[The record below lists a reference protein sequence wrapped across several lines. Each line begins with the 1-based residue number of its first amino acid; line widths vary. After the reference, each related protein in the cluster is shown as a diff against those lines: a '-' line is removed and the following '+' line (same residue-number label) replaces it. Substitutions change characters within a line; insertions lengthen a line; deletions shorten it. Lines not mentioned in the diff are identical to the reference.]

1 MAFQYAKMPLSSNPC
16 ITEITHG
23 LQGWR
28 PLKRQMGPHTDVWLH
43 TKIRARV
50 LGWTLALSVM
60 HIPDELAALFLL
72 LLFFYYRLLRHKG
85 STKKTYTKHWNHIS
99 EPHLLPWQRERRQI
113 NGRISWPA
121 TGTRSRVIVHRQWVT
136 EWVEFNAPPHTILV
150 ISQAE
155 SVQPAIN
162 NKLTSKPTP

>member
-1 MAFQYAKMPLSSNPC
+1 MYYGNYTRITGVETFKTADGATYGCMAAYQNPC
-16 ITEITHG
+16 A
-23 LQGWR
+23 R
-28 PLKRQMGPHTDVWLH
+28 PRLNVG
-43 TKIRARV
+43 
-50 LGWTLALSVM
+50 SVCDA
-60 HIPDELAALFLL
+60 HPRWACSTIFIIIIFLL
-72 LLFFYYRLLRHKG
+72 SFITPQRQH
-85 STKKTYTKHWNHIS
+85 KKTYTKHWNHIS